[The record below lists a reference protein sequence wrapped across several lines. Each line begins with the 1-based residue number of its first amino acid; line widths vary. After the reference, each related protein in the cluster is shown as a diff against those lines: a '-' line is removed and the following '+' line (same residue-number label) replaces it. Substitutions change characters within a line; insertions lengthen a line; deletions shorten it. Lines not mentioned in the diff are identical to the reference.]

1 MFCRSC
7 YMILC
12 FCIQIDKLPL
22 RSEDLRGSSLL
33 DHTVDA
39 KVTQE
44 TNLTFDILIRGR
56 FKNQYRTS
64 LHKQLLAIRRIAL

>member
-1 MFCRSC
+1 
-7 YMILC
+7 MILC

-22 RSEDLRGSSLL
+22 RSDDLRGSSLL
-33 DHTVDA
+33 DHTVGA

-56 FKNQYRTS
+56 FKNQY
-64 LHKQLLAIRRIAL
+64 